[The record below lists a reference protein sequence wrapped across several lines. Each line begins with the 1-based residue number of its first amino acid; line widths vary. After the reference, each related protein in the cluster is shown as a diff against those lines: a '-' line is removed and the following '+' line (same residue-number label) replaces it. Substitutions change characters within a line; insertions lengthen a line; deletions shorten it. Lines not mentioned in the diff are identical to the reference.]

1 MPMHRPFVT
10 TVKFE
15 NEDGGV
21 MRLEY
26 AADAKTELERHF
38 HYLEVNGYSIE
49 KIVEA
54 TSLQA
59 RMLKLPLRC
68 VMLLA

>member
-1 MPMHRPFVT
+1 MHRPFVT

-26 AADAKTELERHF
+26 AVVAVDMTDAKTELERRF
-38 HYLEVNGYSIE
+38 LDLEVD
-49 KIVEA
+49 A
-54 TSLQA
+54 TRS
-59 RMLKLPLRC
+59 KGS
-68 VMLLA
+68 

>member
-1 MPMHRPFVT
+1 MHRPFVT

-38 HYLEVNGYSIE
+38 HYLEVNGYTIE
-49 KIVEA
+49 KIGEA

>member
-1 MPMHRPFVT
+1 
-10 TVKFE
+10 
-15 NEDGGV
+15 

-26 AADAKTELERHF
+26 AADAKTELERRF
-38 HYLEVNGYSIE
+38 HYLEVNGYTIE

-68 VMLLA
+68 VMLVA

>member
-1 MPMHRPFVT
+1 MHRPFVT

-26 AADAKTELERHF
+26 AAAKRKNRT
-38 HYLEVNGYSIE
+38 
-49 KIVEA
+49 
-54 TSLQA
+54 
-59 RMLKLPLRC
+59 
-68 VMLLA
+68 